1 GRGFISQE
9 AKLVVVTDAEVFG
22 RYTVHRPRRLKSPHA
37 VAARSALDIDFTDLQ
52 PGDFVVHLQHGIG
65 RYVGLQMIPAGKG
78 RKAGADVSE
87 TSEQECLVI
96 EYAASDTDQSPPRLY
111 VPVTESHLVSKYV
124 GTGKARPLL
133 NKLGGVRW
141 AKAKAEAEVA
151 VRDLASEFLAIQ
163 AARESQPGH
172 AYSEDTPW
180 QREFESAFLYEETPD
195 QDRSINETKK
205 DMESTRPMDRLIC
218 GDVGYGKTEVA
229 IRAAFKAVMGGKQV
243 ALLVPTTILAQQHF
257 NTFRERMADYPV
269 RVEQLSRFRTK
280 TEQTRIVGQL
290 AEGAIDI
297 VVGTHRLIQNDVV
310 FKDLGLVVIDEEQ
323 RFGVMHKEKFKLLRR
338 MVDVLTLSATP
349 IPRTLYLALTG
360 ARDMSTIETPP
371 QDRLPVETVVSQ
383 FDERLVRD
391 AIRRELNREGQ
402 VYYLHNRVSDIQAV
416 ASRIKTLVP
425 DARIIVGHGQ
435 MDSDEL
441 EEVMASFINGE
452 ADVLV
457 STTIIESG
465 IDIPNA
471 NTIIIDRADR
481 FGLSDLYQLRGR
493 VGRYKHQAY
502 AYLLLPKH
510 AALLSDVRKRI
521 SAIKQYSSLGSGFK
535 IAMRDLEI
543 RGAGNLLGSQQ
554 SGHITAVGFDLY
566 CQLLKQSISSLKGEK
581 VKPRVDVQLRI
592 DFLMMNPGE
601 DVPIEAPAPVKK
613 VDDFPDIQIARDVAT
628 YSGKKSSASRKEEPE
643 KPIRRA
649 SAFVPLTYVSESHHR
664 IEIYRKLA
672 QANDKGAVD
681 QLRRE
686 IQDRFGK
693 VPASVELLLEV
704 TALKMLASERG
715 VTQIET
721 RGEKLMLTRNN
732 DFIMLNGKFPRLMK
746 KEPKA
751 RLGEI
756 KRMLLAL

>member
-1 GRGFISQE
+1 
-9 AKLVVVTDAEVFG
+9 
-22 RYTVHRPRRLKSPHA
+22 
-37 VAARSALDIDFTDLQ
+37 
-52 PGDFVVHLQHGIG
+52 
-65 RYVGLQMIPAGKG
+65 
-78 RKAGADVSE
+78 
-87 TSEQECLVI
+87 
-96 EYAASDTDQSPPRLY
+96 
-111 VPVTESHLVSKYV
+111 
-124 GTGKARPLL
+124 
-133 NKLGGVRW
+133 
-141 AKAKAEAEVA
+141 
-151 VRDLASEFLAIQ
+151 
-163 AARESQPGH
+163 
-172 AYSEDTPW
+172 
-180 QREFESAFLYEETPD
+180 
-195 QDRSINETKK
+195 
-205 DMESTRPMDRLIC
+205 
-218 GDVGYGKTEVA
+218 
-229 IRAAFKAVMGGKQV
+229 
-243 ALLVPTTILAQQHF
+243 
-257 NTFRERMADYPV
+257 
-269 RVEQLSRFRTK
+269 
-280 TEQTRIVGQL
+280 
-290 AEGAIDI
+290 
-297 VVGTHRLIQNDVV
+297 
-310 FKDLGLVVIDEEQ
+310 
-323 RFGVMHKEKFKLLRR
+323 
-338 MVDVLTLSATP
+338 
-349 IPRTLYLALTG
+349 
-360 ARDMSTIETPP
+360 
-371 QDRLPVETVVSQ
+371 VETVVSQ

-441 EEVMASFINGE
+441 EEVMAAFINGE

-581 VKPRVDVQLRI
+581 VKPRVEVQLRI
-592 DFLMMNPGE
+592 DFLIMNPGE
-601 DVPIEAPAPVKK
+601 DISVEASKPVKK
-613 VDDFPDIQIARDVAT
+613 AVDFPDIQIAREVAT
-628 YSGKKSSASRKEEPE
+628 YSSKKGSGTRDDEPE

-672 QANDKGAVD
+672 QANDKIAVD

-686 IQDRFGK
+686 MQDRFGRL
-693 VPASVELLLEV
+693 PASVELLLEV
-704 TALKMLASERG
+704 AALKILASERG

-721 RGEKLMLTRNN
+721 KGEKLMITRNN